1 MKKIHSVLIGILI
14 VALLCPAAMAA
25 EPEVT
30 EKQRQAMD
38 FVFDHGILQS
48 DPTGAFQPHQ
58 PVSRA
63 QMVGALYEMEGRP
76 EVDTLPSFTDVAPEQ
91 PNAQAIAWAAAERIA
106 CGYGGGVFGPDD
118 AVDPVDRSRMS

>member
-1 MKKIHSVLIGILI
+1 MKKIHSVLTGILI

-30 EKQRQAMD
+30 EEQWQAID

-76 EVDTLPSFTDVAPEQ
+76 DVDTRESRP
-91 PNAQAIAWAAAERIA
+91 
-106 CGYGGGVFGPDD
+106 CYGGLY
-118 AVDPVDRSRMS
+118 SRRVRPCFREDEGRQRRQNAGIY